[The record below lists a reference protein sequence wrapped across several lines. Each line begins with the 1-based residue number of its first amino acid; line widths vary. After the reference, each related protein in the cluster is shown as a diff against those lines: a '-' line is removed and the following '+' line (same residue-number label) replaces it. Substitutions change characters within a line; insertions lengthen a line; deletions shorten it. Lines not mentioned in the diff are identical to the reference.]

1 MSKTSKTS
9 KSSKTTNNITNYFDI
24 LPADIIERIFLFKTE
39 YELWGELAQLWASQD
54 TLTNEELVII
64 QREAEISRNL
74 SELRNNLRN
83 NVRNLNVEKI
93 RHDLYGE
100 LNALEDEKAL
110 LANKETE
117 LEAST
122 KQISDQIDTIWFA
135 MR

>member
-1 MSKTSKTS
+1 MSQTSKTSKT
-9 KSSKTTNNITNYFDI
+9 SKTTNNITNYLDI

-74 SELRNNLRN
+74 SELRNNVRN
-83 NVRNLNVEKI
+83 NVKNLNVEKI

>member
-1 MSKTSKTS
+1 MSQSSKT
-9 KSSKTTNNITNYFDI
+9 SKTTNNITNYFDI

-74 SELRNNLRN
+74 SELRNNVRN
-83 NVRNLNVEKI
+83 NVKNLNVEKI

-135 MR
+135 MW

>member
-1 MSKTSKTS
+1 MSQTSKTSKT
-9 KSSKTTNNITNYFDI
+9 SKTTNNITNYFDI

-74 SELRNNLRN
+74 SELRNNVRN
-83 NVRNLNVEKI
+83 NVKNLNVEKI

-100 LNALEDEKAL
+100 LNALEDENAL

>member
-1 MSKTSKTS
+1 MSKTSKT
-9 KSSKTTNNITNYFDI
+9 SKTTNNITNYFDI

-74 SELRNNLRN
+74 SELRNNVRN
-83 NVRNLNVEKI
+83 NVKNLNVEKI

>member
-1 MSKTSKTS
+1 MSQSSKT
-9 KSSKTTNNITNYFDI
+9 SKTTNNITNYFDI

-74 SELRNNLRN
+74 SELRNNVRN
-83 NVRNLNVEKI
+83 NVKNLNVEKI

>member
-1 MSKTSKTS
+1 MSQTSKTSKT
-9 KSSKTTNNITNYFDI
+9 SKTTNNITNYFDI

-74 SELRNNLRN
+74 SELRNNVRN
-83 NVRNLNVEKI
+83 NVKNLNVEKI

>member
-1 MSKTSKTS
+1 MRQSSKT
-9 KSSKTTNNITNYFDI
+9 SKTTNNITNYFDI

-74 SELRNNLRN
+74 SELRNNVRN
-83 NVRNLNVEKI
+83 NVKNLNVEKI

>member
-1 MSKTSKTS
+1 MSKTSKT
-9 KSSKTTNNITNYFDI
+9 SKTTNNITNYFDI

-135 MR
+135 MW

>member
-1 MSKTSKTS
+1 MSQTSKTSKT
-9 KSSKTTNNITNYFDI
+9 SKTTNNITNYFDI

-74 SELRNNLRN
+74 SELRNNVRN
-83 NVRNLNVEKI
+83 NVKNLNVEKI

-135 MR
+135 MW